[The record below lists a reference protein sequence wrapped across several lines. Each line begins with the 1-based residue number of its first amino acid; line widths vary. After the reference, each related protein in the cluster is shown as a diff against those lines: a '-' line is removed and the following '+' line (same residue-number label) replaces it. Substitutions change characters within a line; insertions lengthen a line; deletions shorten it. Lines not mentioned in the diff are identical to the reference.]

1 MGMII
6 MVYVF
11 FTNGVTYI
19 NYGTDE
25 KYVKTDE
32 LIMSEAMLLAL
43 DIGCDFDWDDVTSI
57 QIEDC
62 IYTLEQLGFEMDK
75 SKDADGFTDHDF
87 FRLWRN
93 ISKGLSFRRKSIG

>member
-1 MGMII
+1 

-25 KYVKTDE
+25 KYVKTDG
-32 LIMSEAMLLAL
+32 LTMSEAMLLAL
-43 DIGCDFDWDDVTSI
+43 DIGCDFDWDDVNSI
-57 QIEDC
+57 QIENC
-62 IYTLEQLGFEMDK
+62 INTLEQLGFEMDR
-75 SKDADGFTDHDF
+75 SKDADGYTDHDF

-93 ISKGLSFRRKSIG
+93 ISKTLIFRKKCMFWGDD